1 MTRRDYSQAELI
13 TKLNQYA
20 VHPDEVANL
29 VEELA
34 EQNYQS
40 DQRVAEQTLASQI
53 RKGKG
58 LQRIKQTLKA
68 KQLDTELITEELQD
82 IDWYEQ
88 AYQLKVKKF
97 GEAVTKDPKTK
108 AKQIR
113 FLQYRGFDMDVI
125 MKAVARTS
133 EEEWLVATLPA
144 WLRHI
149 IVLLPLLPSGPGG
162 VRRVQLRSYQ

>member
-1 MTRRDYSQAELI
+1 MLNSEKTEKPKTLTGQRLRSYAFALLTRRDYSQAELI

-97 GEAVTKDPKTK
+97 GEAVTKDPKNKGKTNSVFT
-108 AKQIR
+108 IP
-113 FLQYRGFDMDVI
+113 
-125 MKAVARTS
+125 
-133 EEEWLVATLPA
+133 WL
-144 WLRHI
+144 
-149 IVLLPLLPSGPGG
+149 
-162 VRRVQLRSYQ
+162 

>member
-1 MTRRDYSQAELI
+1 MFNSDKTEKPKTLTGSRLRSYAFALLTRRDYSQIELI

-20 VHPDEVANL
+20 VNPEEVTKL

-40 DQRVAEQTLASQI
+40 DQRVAELTLASQI

-58 LQRIKQTLKA
+58 LQRIKQVLKA
-68 KQLDTELITEELQD
+68 KQLDAELITEELQD
-82 IDWYEQ
+82 VDWLEQ

-97 GEAVTKDPKTK
+97 GEEVTHDPKIK
-108 AKQIR
+108 ARQIR

-125 MKAVARTS
+125 MKTIARTS
-133 EEEWLVATLPA
+133 EE
-144 WLRHI
+144 
-149 IVLLPLLPSGPGG
+149 
-162 VRRVQLRSYQ
+162 

>member
-1 MTRRDYSQAELI
+1 MFNSDKTEKPKTLTGSRLRSYAFALLTRRDYSQVELI
-13 TKLNQYA
+13 TKLNLYA
-20 VHPDEVANL
+20 VNSEEVTKL

-40 DQRVAEQTLASQI
+40 DQRVAELTLASQI

-68 KQLDTELITEELQD
+68 KHLDTELITQELEEVDWLQ
-82 IDWYEQ
+82 Q
-88 AYQLKVKKF
+88 AYQLKIKKF
-97 GEAVTKDPKTK
+97 GEEVTKDKKIK

-125 MKAVARTS
+125 MKAIARTS
-133 EEEWLVATLPA
+133 EE
-144 WLRHI
+144 
-149 IVLLPLLPSGPGG
+149 
-162 VRRVQLRSYQ
+162 

>member
-1 MTRRDYSQAELI
+1 MFNSDKTEKPKTLTGSRLRSYAFALLTRRDYSQVELI

-20 VHPDEVANL
+20 VNPEEVTKL

-40 DQRVAEQTLASQI
+40 DQRVAELTLASQI

-68 KQLDTELITEELQD
+68 KHLDAELITQELEEVDWLQ
-82 IDWYEQ
+82 Q
-88 AYQLKVKKF
+88 AYQLKIKKF
-97 GEAVTKDPKTK
+97 GEEVTKDQKIK

-125 MKAVARTS
+125 MKAIARMS
-133 EEEWLVATLPA
+133 EE
-144 WLRHI
+144 
-149 IVLLPLLPSGPGG
+149 
-162 VRRVQLRSYQ
+162 

>member
-1 MTRRDYSQAELI
+1 MFNSDKTEKPKTLTGSRLRSYAFALLTRRDYSQVELI
-13 TKLNQYA
+13 TKLNLYA
-20 VHPDEVANL
+20 VNSEEVTKL

-40 DQRVAEQTLASQI
+40 DQRVAELTLASQI

-68 KQLDTELITEELQD
+68 KHLDTELSTQELEEVDWLQ
-82 IDWYEQ
+82 Q
-88 AYQLKVKKF
+88 AYQLKIKKF
-97 GEAVTKDPKTK
+97 GEEVTKDKKIK

-125 MKAVARTS
+125 MKAIARTS
-133 EEEWLVATLPA
+133 EE
-144 WLRHI
+144 
-149 IVLLPLLPSGPGG
+149 
-162 VRRVQLRSYQ
+162 